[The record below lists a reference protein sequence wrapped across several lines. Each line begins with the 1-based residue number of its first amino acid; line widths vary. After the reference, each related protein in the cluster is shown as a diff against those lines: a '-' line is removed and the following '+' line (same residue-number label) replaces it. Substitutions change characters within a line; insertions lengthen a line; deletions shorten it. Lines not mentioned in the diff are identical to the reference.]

1 MPRGSYKKQ
10 KPTST
15 SLWTEFERVYPM
27 NASTNEPVEV
37 EEGEE
42 YWRNSFYTVL
52 VKQLEPSEGLTGP
65 VRLDIRHNQDKA
77 IREWKHLQRIKNELV
92 GEEREAMEIFPPQS
106 MVRDMSNIHNLFV
119 TPVGVS
125 SVYVYDEKMK
135 QQNITDPYAAVLA
148 SRGAANQE
156 ETKEEVES
164 EGQ

>member
-15 SLWTEFERVYPM
+15 SLWTDFEMVYPVVDG
-27 NASTNEPVEV
+27 TPVEL
-37 EEGEE
+37 EEGEQ
-42 YWRNSFYTVL
+42 YWRNSFYTVM
-52 VKQLEPSEGLTGP
+52 VKHIVPSEGVEGP

-106 MVRDMSNIHNLFV
+106 MIANMSNMHNLFV

-125 SVYVYDEKMK
+125 SVYVYDEKMR
-135 QQNITDPYAAVLA
+135 NHNVTDPYAAVM
-148 SRGAANQE
+148 STRRE
-156 ETKEEVES
+156 KKEEQES